1 MPKQTSGPDKE
12 LCYYTAEEREAAIGT
27 RYLGQQGWSLF
38 IRESVTQTLE
48 RLFGGRRISRKDM
61 LLIREAI
68 AIELDR
74 QAHRFKS
81 RTSLLAPNNVA
92 YHLERRAEAIRN
104 GEA

>member
-1 MPKQTSGPDKE
+1 MPNRTSGPDKD
-12 LCYYTAEEREAAIGT
+12 LHYYTAEEREAAIGT
-27 RYLGQQGWSLF
+27 RYMGRQGWSLF
-38 IRESVTQTLE
+38 IRETTAETLD
-48 RLFGGRRISRKDM
+48 RLFEGRKMSRKNM

-92 YHLERRAEAIRN
+92 YHLERRAESIRE
-104 GEA
+104 GE